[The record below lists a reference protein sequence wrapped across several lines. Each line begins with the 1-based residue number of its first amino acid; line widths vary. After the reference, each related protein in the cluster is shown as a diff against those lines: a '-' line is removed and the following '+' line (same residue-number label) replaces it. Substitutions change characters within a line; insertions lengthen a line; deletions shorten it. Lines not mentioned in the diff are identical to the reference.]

1 MARDL
6 TDQKGPSSVSSGELA
21 PLEAVGDTP
30 IGGHRGILAV
40 RAARWFRVALW
51 PLGLAAGIGAVW
63 PSLSGAGL
71 GVDDALYLLA
81 GWSFIVSGLV
91 GWARRP
97 ENRVGPIMVVTG
109 FFWFAAALWA
119 QTEGEI
125 LFTTGVV
132 LRDFWTVLVV
142 LLLVTFPSGRLGS
155 RIDGALLAVFF
166 AVLLP
171 LNVLWLLFLE
181 EATWNAFLVW
191 PNTRVADAIDTAQ
204 RAILL
209 AAIAGLMTMV
219 VRRWLEAGAPHRR
232 RLIPVVVGNA
242 ALCVYGLWLVVAW
255 IRDEPA
261 QLLGRISLLA
271 FAFMPLVF
279 LIGIFRARM
288 ARSAVAELVVEL
300 GAIPDP
306 AGLRDALARSLR
318 DPSLTLAFWLPEYEA
333 YADLEGRH
341 VELRHE
347 DSGRATTVID
357 RDDEHVAVL
366 LHDAALKEE
375 PALLDAVSAAAGMAL
390 ENARLQAE
398 LRARLEELRGS
409 RARIVEAA
417 QGERQRLER
426 NLHDGAQQ
434 RLVAISLELG
444 RLETRVG
451 GDPATMELVERAKR
465 EATESLRELRELA
478 RGIHPALV
486 TDHGLTVALEA
497 LVARSAIPIDLDIQ
511 LDRRLPE
518 AFEVAAYYVVAEGIT
533 NVAKYAGATTTRVT
547 VRRSGGRAVV
557 EVVDDGVGGADTRG
571 GSGLRGLAD
580 RLEALGG
587 RLRVWSPN
595 GGGTRVRAEMPC
607 V

>member
-1 MARDL
+1 
-6 TDQKGPSSVSSGELA
+6 
-21 PLEAVGDTP
+21 
-30 IGGHRGILAV
+30 
-40 RAARWFRVALW
+40 
-51 PLGLAAGIGAVW
+51 
-63 PSLSGAGL
+63 
-71 GVDDALYLLA
+71 
-81 GWSFIVSGLV
+81 
-91 GWARRP
+91 
-97 ENRVGPIMVVTG
+97 
-109 FFWFAAALWA
+109 
-119 QTEGEI
+119 
-125 LFTTGVV
+125 
-132 LRDFWTVLVV
+132 
-142 LLLVTFPSGRLGS
+142 
-155 RIDGALLAVFF
+155 
-166 AVLLP
+166 
-171 LNVLWLLFLE
+171 
-181 EATWNAFLVW
+181 
-191 PNTRVADAIDTAQ
+191 
-204 RAILL
+204 
-209 AAIAGLMTMV
+209 
-219 VRRWLEAGAPHRR
+219 
-232 RLIPVVVGNA
+232 
-242 ALCVYGLWLVVAW
+242 
-255 IRDEPA
+255 
-261 QLLGRISLLA
+261 
-271 FAFMPLVF
+271 
-279 LIGIFRARM
+279 
-288 ARSAVAELVVEL
+288 
-300 GAIPDP
+300 
-306 AGLRDALARSLR
+306 LR

-333 YADLEGRH
+333 YADLEGRQ

-557 EVVDDGVGGADTRG
+557 EVIDDGVGGADTRG